1 MFDMVVLM
9 QGSSAHIV
17 FAHRRYSGD
26 EVLKKSLLLM
36 YPVLLLEDLHKVHF
50 PIIQEIF
57 LIVEAA
63 VLVQVQAVP
72 VLVPVQAVQ
81 AIQPATNQLVQKL
94 ILKKVKLKVMLLQ
107 R

>member
-1 MFDMVVLM
+1 MVVLM

-50 PIIQEIF
+50 SIIPEIF
-57 LIVEAA
+57 LIVGAA
-63 VLVQVQAVP
+63 VLVQVQAV
-72 VLVPVQAVQ
+72 LVQAVQ

-94 ILKKVKLKVMLLQ
+94 ILKKVKLKVVLLQ

>member
-1 MFDMVVLM
+1 
-9 QGSSAHIV
+9 
-17 FAHRRYSGD
+17 
-26 EVLKKSLLLM
+26 M

-50 PIIQEIF
+50 PIIPEIF
-57 LIVEAA
+57 LIVKAA

-94 ILKKVKLKVMLLQ
+94 ILKKVKLKVVLLQ